1 MVNSILSYP
10 GQSQGFWGETMLT
23 TFYLLNR
30 VPNKRNMITP
40 YELWTKRKPNLN
52 YRNVWGYR
60 AFIRLCDPKLKTLG
74 ERGIECIF
82 VGYADHSKAFRFY
95 VIELNESVLIN
106 SIIESMD
113 DIFDENRFLSVPR
126 PCQRSLINGTEDIGG
141 SVVHVEVTEEV
152 LTQQPKLDLRKRKRN
167 RTPKNFGPEFQLNL
181 IEGIKDEMDVKTI
194 FLNGELDEEV
204 YMNQPIV
211 LTHYLSGK
219 YVALTEAIIDLVNED
234 VAEKPRRIKK
244 KRKAAGD
251 ASGSTLPLKK
261 LRDDYGTSGASAST
275 GGKSRAAMQS
285 LLDSSKL
292 AAEIGV
298 TAAVS
303 ALRDVDF
310 SLLTLLAS
318 QKDTSIADIMD
329 SLFFEGPASET
340 LDAGRL
346 QPSHE
351 QRMLS
356 INRPKDNVRIKG
368 DAEARRL
375 SLFDA
380 MVPLIEPFSSKNLLV
395 LVPPLSIAY
404 YGVVHVGPQVED
416 PSSGGIVFEKEELE
430 TSPEPAAGS

>member
-1 MVNSILSYP
+1 MFFSIHYLSA
-10 GQSQGFWGETMLT
+10 S
-23 TFYLLNR
+23 
-30 VPNKRNMITP
+30 
-40 YELWTKRKPNLN
+40 KP
-52 YRNVWGYR
+52 
-60 AFIRLCDPKLKTLG
+60 
-74 ERGIECIF
+74 
-82 VGYADHSKAFRFY
+82 S
-95 VIELNESVLIN
+95 
-106 SIIESMD
+106 
-113 DIFDENRFLSVPR
+113 
-126 PCQRSLINGTEDIGG
+126 
-141 SVVHVEVTEEV
+141 
-152 LTQQPKLDLRKRKRN
+152 
-167 RTPKNFGPEFQLNL
+167 
-181 IEGIKDEMDVKTI
+181 
-194 FLNGELDEEV
+194 
-204 YMNQPIV
+204 V

-351 QRMLS
+351 QRMLP
-356 INRPKDNVRIKG
+356 INRPKDNVVLGETSLSFSLEVIHNCIQRIKG